1 MAKAVV
7 FGEILFDVFTDG
19 ECLGGAALN
28 CGWYL
33 RQFGIEVQMVS
44 AIGKDQRGQQAEKLM
59 QEAGI
64 SLELVSKRDEPTGY
78 VTVKLSN
85 GEPDF
90 TIHEGV
96 AWDHIELA
104 PNTIPQADLLYFGS
118 LAQRT
123 KSNRDTLKR
132 LLEDGASKR
141 LFDVNLRQ
149 HYYSAEIL
157 RDGLK
162 AASLL
167 KCNHEEWE
175 VIKKIA
181 DVNKPA
187 ELAERF
193 GIEAIAITM
202 GANGAELHLGDQSI
216 RAQSKAGKVVDTVGA
231 GDAVAAVL
239 GAALVKEKDLPKALE
254 LAMEVGA
261 FVVGQRGAQAKFPE
275 ELKARC

>member
-33 RQFGIEVQMVS
+33 RQFGVEVQMVS
-44 AIGKDQRGQQAEKLM
+44 TIGKDQRGQQARKLM

-64 SLELVSKRDEPTGY
+64 GLELVAQRDEPTGY

-96 AWDHIELA
+96 AWDHIEL
-104 PNTIPQADLLYFGS
+104 PDDKVPQADLLYFGS

-123 KSNRDTLKR
+123 QVNRDTVKR
-132 LLEDGASKR
+132 LLGGGAKKR

-149 HYYSAEIL
+149 HYYSAKIL
-157 RDGLK
+157 RDGLE

-181 DVNKPA
+181 CVDKPA

-193 GIEAIAITM
+193 GIPAIVITM
-202 GANGAELHLGDQSI
+202 GADGAELHQGNQSV
-216 RAQSKAGKVVDTVGA
+216 RAQSKASKVVDTVGA

-239 GAALVKEKDLPKALE
+239 GAALVKNKDMAKALAV
-254 LAMEVGA
+254 AMEIGA
-261 FVVGQRGAQAKFPE
+261 FVVGQRGAQAELPG
-275 ELKARC
+275 ELKGRC

>member
-7 FGEILFDVFTDG
+7 FGEILFDVFSDG
-19 ECLGGAALN
+19 ECLGGAPLN

-33 RQFGIEVQMVS
+33 RQFDIEVQMVS
-44 AIGKDQRGQQAEKLM
+44 AIGKDERGRQAKKLM

-64 SLELVSKRDEPTGY
+64 GLELVGRRDEPTGY

-96 AWDHIELA
+96 AWDHIELGEEKV
-104 PNTIPQADLLYFGS
+104 PQADLLYFGS

-123 KSNRDTLKR
+123 RVNRDTVKR
-132 LLEDGASKR
+132 LLGEGAKKR

-149 HYYSAEIL
+149 HYYSAKIL
-157 RDGLK
+157 WEGLE

-167 KCNHEEWE
+167 KCNREEWE
-175 VIKKIA
+175 VIKKVA
-181 DVNKPA
+181 GVDRPA

-193 GIEAIAITM
+193 RIPAIVITM
-202 GANGAELHLGDQSI
+202 GADGAELHQGDQSVF
-216 RAQSKAGKVVDTVGA
+216 AQSRTSKVVDTVGA

-239 GAALVKEKDLPKALE
+239 GAALVKEKDLGKALAV
-254 LAMEVGA
+254 AMEAGA
-261 FVVGQRGAQAKFPE
+261 FVVGQRGAQAELPE
-275 ELKARC
+275 ELKSRL

>member
-19 ECLGGAALN
+19 ECLGGAPLN

-44 AIGKDQRGQQAEKLM
+44 AIGKDQRGQQAEQLM
-59 QEAGI
+59 RKAGI
-64 SLELVSKRDEPTGY
+64 NLELVAKRDESTGF

-90 TIHEGV
+90 TIHEAV
-96 AWDHIELA
+96 AWDHIELDGSEPA
-104 PNTIPQADLLYFGS
+104 AADLLYFGS

-123 KSNRDTLKR
+123 KVNRDTLKQ
-132 LLEDGASKR
+132 LLGDGATHR

-157 RDGLK
+157 RDGLE
-162 AASLL
+162 AVSLL
-167 KCNHEEWE
+167 KCNQEEWE
-175 VIKKIA
+175 VIKEVA
-181 DVNKPA
+181 DVNEPA

-193 GIEAIAITM
+193 GIEAIVITL
-202 GANGAELHLGDQSI
+202 GAKGAELHQGKQI
-216 RAQSKAGKVVDTVGA
+216 VRAQSKASKVVDTVGA

-239 GAALVKEKDLPKALE
+239 GAALVKEKDLAKALE
-254 LAMEVGA
+254 VAMEVGA
-261 FVVGQRGAQAKFPE
+261 FVVGQRGAQAELPN